1 MAAYFEAVTK
11 VRQLVVDL
19 PGVYKVGKDI
29 KPGKYKIT
37 AVQGSGNLVST
48 KKGFI
53 NEMMGTDSQD
63 GMYVQS
69 YNTKLRKGQVIMTT
83 LELIKLERR

>member
-1 MAAYFEAVTK
+1 
-11 VRQLVVDL
+11 
-19 PGVYKVGKDI
+19 
-29 KPGKYKIT
+29 
-37 AVQGSGNLVST
+37 
-48 KKGFI
+48 
-53 NEMMGTDSQD
+53 MMGTDSQD